1 MHDTAAFAGLER
13 EGLAALHTRIAPH
26 FRRREARERARRYL
40 RGLLGHVERKN
51 GWQLAEALG
60 EGGPQGM
67 QRLLNAADWDTEA
80 VRDELRTY
88 VLEHLADERS
98 GVLVIDETG
107 FVKKGT
113 KSAGVARQYSG
124 TAGRR
129 ENQQIGVF
137 LLYACDRGAAFID
150 RGLYLPDEWMGDAE
164 RRQEAR
170 IPEQVGF
177 ATKGEV
183 ARALLAR
190 AFAAGAP
197 ARWVVGDTVYS
208 GDEVRRW
215 LEGQGRSYVLA
226 VPSTHGI
233 WTRAHQQTVEH
244 VVQHQVP
251 ADAWVRLSAGA
262 GSQGPRWY
270 DWACLRLP
278 YATPAGKAQWLLA
291 RRSITD
297 PSELAYYRVFGP
309 ADTPVGEMVR
319 VAGRRWT
326 IEEGF
331 EQAKGEVGLD
341 QYEVRRY
348 DAWHRHVTLA
358 LLAHAYLEVT
368 RLSALAAATDVVPL
382 TLPAGDE
389 PLGGEHLPT
398 GQSSSR

>member
-1 MHDTAAFAGLER
+1 MHETRAFAGVR
-13 EGLAALHTRIAPH
+13 PEGLAGVHARIAPR

-40 RGLLGHVERKN
+40 LGLLGRSERKN

-67 QRLLNAADWDTEA
+67 QRLLNAADWDAEA
-80 VRDELRTY
+80 VRDDLRTY
-88 VLEHLADERS
+88 VVEQLADEPS
-98 GVLVIDETG
+98 GVLVLDETG
-107 FVKKGT
+107 FLKKGS

-137 LLYACDRGAAFID
+137 LLYASERGAAFID
-150 RGLYLPDEWMGDAE
+150 RALYLPDEWLGDAA
-164 RRQEAR
+164 RRQEAH
-170 IPEQVGF
+170 IPEPVGF
-177 ATKGEV
+177 ATKGEL
-183 ARALLAR
+183 ARELLAR
-190 AFAAGAP
+190 AFAAEVP

-233 WTRAHQQTVEH
+233 WTRAHQVTVGRLVE
-244 VVQHQVP
+244 P
-251 ADAWVRLSAGA
+251 LPSNAWVRLSAGE

-278 YATPAGKAQWLLA
+278 YATAAGMGQWLLT
-291 RRSITD
+291 RRSVSD
-297 PSELAYYRVFGP
+297 PTELAYYRVFGP
-309 ADTPVGEMVR
+309 DDTPVGEMVR

-331 EQAKGEVGLD
+331 AQAKGEVGLD

-368 RLSALAAATDVVPL
+368 RVTALADAGATQRPVTPGERPVGGAL
-382 TLPAGDE
+382 LPS
-389 PLGGEHLPT
+389 
-398 GQSSSR
+398 GQS